1 MAQRFQVRAPPRWR
15 PPRLQ
20 PLVGVGANTGW
31 CQHSHSSASRAL
43 SQTSP
48 KCIARAPSQICQPAM
63 SKDAYARFADSL
75 VAESFNN
82 WRTRTYDCYQKC
94 CLGIL

>member
-1 MAQRFQVRAPPRWR
+1 MGWR
-15 PPRLQ
+15 PPKY
-20 PLVGVGANTGW
+20 P
-31 CQHSHSSASRAL
+31 
-43 SQTSP
+43 P
-48 KCIARAPSQICQPAM
+48 KYGRPKRVPVPSQIWQPAM

>member
-1 MAQRFQVRAPPRWR
+1 MAQRFQP
-15 PPRLQ
+15 
-20 PLVGVGANTGW
+20 
-31 CQHSHSSASRAL
+31 SMSRD
-43 SQTSP
+43 Q
-48 KCIARAPSQICQPAM
+48 
-63 SKDAYARFADSL
+63 YARFAESL